1 MNCAQSA
8 QDKPKDKGAAIRHL
22 HDEGT
27 EREGG
32 RGGHCAKGST
42 DTRQLLVSCKSKA
55 QLVNFSIIF
64 MRRGT
69 TGLASLPLVPLKLR
83 PLRLLRL
90 SPVDLFMA

>member
-8 QDKPKDKGAAIRHL
+8 QDKPKDKGATIRHL

-27 EREGG
+27 EGEGG
-32 RGGHCAKGST
+32 GGGHCAKGST
-42 DTRQLLVSCKSKA
+42 DTRQLSRKSKA

-83 PLRLLRL
+83 TLRLLRL
-90 SPVDLFMA
+90 SLVDLFMA